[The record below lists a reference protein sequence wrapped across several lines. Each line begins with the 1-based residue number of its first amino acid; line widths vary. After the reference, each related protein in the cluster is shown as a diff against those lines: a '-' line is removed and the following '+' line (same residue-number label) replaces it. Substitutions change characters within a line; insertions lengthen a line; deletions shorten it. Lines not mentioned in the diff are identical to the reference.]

1 MKCDEARDRMVFHVD
16 GEDDEVGL
24 HVRSCAACREVRD
37 EVARERDVLKRAFA
51 RPAKKDTRRRFVARR
66 PSVLWPVAAV
76 AAAALLAWGLRAILV
91 KTPEKAAEPGV
102 TKRDVEPP
110 PPARVS
116 DLPNPETPKKDPEP
130 PPVAPPPPPPKPEPE
145 LPKPEPE
152 PEPPK
157 PEPKPEPPPTTP
169 VKRVEVALALE
180 RGAAKNVD
188 WKGARTFAAGDSI
201 VARTAMRIAW
211 GTATVLI
218 EEGATLVVRGPDAFA
233 LESGEALVENL
244 GAPFTVTT
252 AHATLKDVGTRFL
265 VSVEKARTETTVYE
279 GRVVC
284 ANAHGS
290 SEAAAGERATIRGSA
305 APAAEAVRDA
315 AYPAWA
321 VRAAGTFAP
330 AIAWTFDRPARQTL
344 VGTVRDGA
352 LHSVFRDGQTRV
364 GVEADAAQPMF
375 TVPARGEFR
384 VTLVTTSAAK
394 VTLRCRALKPE
405 STAFDVAIEKPVP
418 NRPSAL
424 RVPLERFRTQDGTS
438 ALAAGDRVH
447 IIYVFTADRDARMR
461 IEELSIVE
469 RKD

>member
-16 GEDDEVGL
+16 GEDDEVGV
-24 HVRSCAACREVRD
+24 HVRDCAACRDVRD

-51 RPAKKDTRRRFVARR
+51 RPAKKETRRRFVARR
-66 PSVLWPVAAV
+66 PSILWPIAAV
-76 AAAALLAWGLRAILV
+76 AAAALLAWGLRALLV
-91 KTPEKAAEPGV
+91 KTPEKAPEPGV

-110 PPARVS
+110 PPTRVP
-116 DLPNPETPKKDPEP
+116 DLPKPEPRQDPEP
-130 PPVAPPPPPPKPEPE
+130 SPPVAPPPPPSK
-145 LPKPEPE
+145 PE

-157 PEPKPEPPPTTP
+157 PEPEPVPPKPEPKPEAPTTTP

-180 RGAAKNVD
+180 RGSAKNVD
-188 WKGARTFAAGDSI
+188 WKGARTFAAGDAI
-201 VARTAMRIAW
+201 VARTPMRIAW
-211 GTATVLI
+211 GAATVLV
-218 EEGATLVVRGPDAFA
+218 EEGAALVVRGPDAFG

-265 VSVEKARTETTVYE
+265 VLAEKARTETTVYE
-279 GRVVC
+279 GRVLC
-284 ANAHGS
+284 TNAHGS
-290 SEAAAGERATIRGSA
+290 REAVAGERATIRESGG
-305 APAAEAVRDA
+305 PTTETVRDA
-315 AYPAWA
+315 AYPAWTA
-321 VRAAGTFAP
+321 RAAGTFTP
-330 AIAWTFDRPARQTL
+330 VIAWTFDKPARQTL
-344 VGTVRDGA
+344 AGTVRDGA

-375 TVPARGEFR
+375 AVPARGEFR

-405 STAFDVAIEKPVP
+405 STAFDFAIEKPVP
-418 NRPSAL
+418 NRPSVL
-424 RVPLERFRTQDGTS
+424 RVPLERFRTQNGAT

-469 RKD
+469 RRD